1 MENQQAVSF
10 LASLV
15 DVMVRAVK
23 EEVLQS
29 LDKDALITKA
39 IHSAVDY
46 DETFWQRITNHVDK
60 SQEKIESNVKDWLAT
75 ELPHQ
80 LEHFKGSGSSGE
92 LVTKDRLSVEIENWM
107 DTYLEDRV
115 GDQMGDWMDSN
126 LNDRMDTWMNDNFNL
141 EDYGDIDDKIRDYL
155 RNEASFTVSV
165 D

>member
-60 SQEKIESNVKDWLAT
+60 SQERIESNLTDWLRK
-75 ELPHQ
+75 EIPHQ
-80 LEHFKGSGSSGE
+80 LEHFKSSSSSGE

-115 GDQMGDWMDSN
+115 GDQIGDWMDSN
-126 LNDRMDTWMNDNFNL
+126 LNDRMDTWMSDNFNL
-141 EDYGDIDDKIRDYL
+141 DDYGDIDDKIKDYL

>member
-60 SQEKIESNVKDWLAT
+60 SQEKIESNVKDWLAK
-75 ELPHQ
+75 EIPHQ
-80 LEHFKGSGSSGE
+80 LEHFNNSSSSGE
-92 LVTKDRLSVEIENWM
+92 LVTKDRLSAEIENWM

>member
-46 DETFWQRITNHVDK
+46 DETFWQRITNHVNKQMEETGADP
-60 SQEKIESNVKDWLAT
+60 SGRTGIESLVDKHIEDW
-75 ELPHQ
+75 
-80 LEHFKGSGSSGE
+80 
-92 LVTKDRLSVEIENWM
+92 V

-115 GDQMGDWMDSN
+115 GDWMDSN
-126 LNDRMDTWMNDNFNL
+126 LNDRIDTWMTDNFSID
-141 EDYGDIDDKIRDYL
+141 DYGDLEDKIKDCI
-155 RNEASFTVSV
+155 RNDISFDIRVS
-165 D
+165 

>member
-46 DETFWQRITNHVDK
+46 DETFWQRITNHVN
-60 SQEKIESNVKDWLAT
+60 QQIN
-75 ELPHQ
+75 
-80 LEHFKGSGSSGE
+80 GSSGE
-92 LVTKDRLSVEIENWM
+92 PVTKDRLSAEIENWM

-126 LNDRMDTWMNDNFNL
+126 LNDRMDTWMSDNFNL
-141 EDYGDIDDKIRDYL
+141 DDYGDIDDKIKDYL

>member
-39 IHSAVDY
+39 IHSAVDH
-46 DETFWQRITNHVDK
+46 DETFWQRITNHVNQQI
-60 SQEKIESNVKDWLAT
+60 SS
-75 ELPHQ
+75 
-80 LEHFKGSGSSGE
+80 SSGE
-92 LVTKDRLSVEIENWM
+92 PDKSEDFAKRVDACIENWA
-107 DTYLEDRV
+107 DTYFEDKV
-115 GDQMGDWMDSN
+115 GDWMDSY
-126 LNDRMDTWMNDNFNL
+126 LNDRMDTWMGDNFNL
-141 EDYGDIDDKIRDYL
+141 DDYGNIDDKIEDYL
-155 RNEASFTVSV
+155 HNKATFTVSI

>member
-75 ELPHQ
+75 ARSE
-80 LEHFKGSGSSGE
+80 
-92 LVTKDRLSVEIENWM
+92 T
-107 DTYLEDRV
+107 
-115 GDQMGDWMDSN
+115 
-126 LNDRMDTWMNDNFNL
+126 
-141 EDYGDIDDKIRDYL
+141 
-155 RNEASFTVSV
+155 
-165 D
+165 

>member
-92 LVTKDRLSVEIENWM
+92 PASTEWLGRSTVEFRVRRTGRQRPSLGVNTRSSSARMGRLAQA
-107 DTYLEDRV
+107 T
-115 GDQMGDWMDSN
+115 G
-126 LNDRMDTWMNDNFNL
+126 
-141 EDYGDIDDKIRDYL
+141 
-155 RNEASFTVSV
+155 
-165 D
+165 

>member
-60 SQEKIESNVKDWLAT
+60 SQEKIESNIKDWLAT

-80 LEHFKGSGSSGE
+80 IEHHSDKGSADPSGRSALE
-92 LVTKDRLSVEIENWM
+92 RKVDEQIENWA
-107 DTYLEDRV
+107 DTYFEDKV
-115 GDQMGDWMDSN
+115 GDWMDSY

-141 EDYGDIDDKIRDYL
+141 DDYGDIDDKIKDYL